1 MRHGTDGELG
11 ERLTRARSER
21 DELPAGEIDAPH
33 GPAAND
39 RRTVGTGSRL
49 PAYPDRTGGRNLD
62 LGQSVRAWHVERGAR
77 LGAAAK
83 GRADG
88 RRGNLTTDAAE
99 RSLCSTYPVPLLPT
113 ENTQPPGTRTGLSEP
128 RSRSAAL
135 SWAHVAGAKRDW
147 SANCGAPG
155 GPHRPV

>member
-1 MRHGTDGELG
+1 MRHGTDGEMG
-11 ERLTRARSER
+11 ERLARARSER

-33 GPAAND
+33 RPAAND
-39 RRTVGTGSRL
+39 RRTVGTGCRL

-99 RSLCSTYPVPLLPT
+99 RSLV
-113 ENTQPPGTRTGLSEP
+113 
-128 RSRSAAL
+128 
-135 SWAHVAGAKRDW
+135 
-147 SANCGAPG
+147 
-155 GPHRPV
+155 